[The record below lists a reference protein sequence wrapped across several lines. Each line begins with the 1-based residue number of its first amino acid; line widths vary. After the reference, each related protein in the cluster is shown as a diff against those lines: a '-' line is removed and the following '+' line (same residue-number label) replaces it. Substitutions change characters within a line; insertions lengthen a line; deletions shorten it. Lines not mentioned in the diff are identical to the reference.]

1 MKLSWAYRY
10 SMSNVDLSNVSRYV
24 FIPYWP
30 GVWQHMGPFS
40 AEQTRHEIFPLLNA
54 ACLKYGVIGGGT

>member
-1 MKLSWAYRY
+1 
-10 SMSNVDLSNVSRYV
+10 MSNVDLSNVSMYA
-24 FIPYWP
+24 FIPHWP

-40 AEQTRHEIFPLLNA
+40 AEQTRHEIFPLLKA